1 MSILYKKYCDEYK
14 GSNKEWNKEFFEYF
28 KKNYFQTVD
37 SWNVSDFQNRTNNF
51 CESLNNDL
59 KNFFKRQHFRGYRN
73 DYTIYGRML
82 CMYIEE
88 RKKLDSSDSSR
99 TRQQKYILKDR
110 IIERINTLQDKID
123 TEQLME
129 MISVINSNKYHKYMK
144 YRIFN
149 LLENSNS
156 FNKEVVQVL
165 FDIISYYLELEREVK
180 PEERR
185 MEESEEDIY
194 LSIEEEMPLS
204 NDEEDDDDSDD
215 EE

>member
-1 MSILYKKYCDEYK
+1 
-14 GSNKEWNKEFFEYF
+14 
-28 KKNYFQTVD
+28 
-37 SWNVSDFQNRTNNF
+37 
-51 CESLNNDL
+51 
-59 KNFFKRQHFRGYRN
+59 
-73 DYTIYGRML
+73 
-82 CMYIEE
+82 MYIEE